1 MSTKLNEKQLI
12 AVHLLASGVK
22 ASVIA
27 KEISIR
33 EETLSRWRQIDE
45 FKAELEYATRS
56 ILKEIVETHK
66 NILISSQNIILDALS
81 NNDLDLLKK
90 ANLALRYLSLIKGK
104 DDVAEKSE
112 NKLFKYSELGNFCRV
127 KDNLSFLKTFCLFMG
142 QKKGLVS
149 IL

>member
-45 FKAELEYATRS
+45 FKDALEDATEAVLR
-56 ILKEIVETHK
+56 EIDETHK
-66 NILISSQNIILDALS
+66 NLLIHSQNVINEVL
-81 NNDLDLLKK
+81 NKQELDLFKK
-90 ANLALRYLSLIKGK
+90 ANLALRYLSLIKRM
-104 DDVAEKSE
+104 DDITQKSSH
-112 NKLFKYSELGNFCRV
+112 NLFKHAELDRF
-127 KDNLSFLKTFCLFMG
+127 T
-142 QKKGLVS
+142 
-149 IL
+149 I